1 MEKKF
6 LITQELKDSVSNFLT
21 NYMKYGECLD
31 QIKTPEKREFSEDEI
46 NSVLNLLGAFPL
58 RDVFHIV
65 ERFKIEV
72 AEVKNE
78 PDTEHPGE

>member
-1 MEKKF
+1 MRKNY
-6 LITQELKDSVSNFLT
+6 LITQELKESISSFLT
-21 NYMKYGECLD
+21 NYMKYGECLSQMNSTD
-31 QIKTPEKREFSEDEI
+31 KKEFTEEEI

-58 RDVFHIV
+58 RDVFHLV

-78 PDTEHPGE
+78 PSTEQPRE

>member
-1 MEKKF
+1 MEKSYQM
-6 LITQELKDSVSNFLT
+6 TQELKESISNFLT
-21 NYMKYGECLD
+21 NYTKYGECLSQMNAAD
-31 QIKTPEKREFSEDEI
+31 KKEFTEEEI

-58 RDVFHIV
+58 RDVFHLV

-78 PDTEHPGE
+78 PSTEQPGE